1 MKVVTTPMS
10 KGILEIVGIEDY
22 IVNAKPDSVEADIV
36 ICLSESKVHQKAIKI
51 KLNTFAQLEEAIQE
65 VYNFAKEN
73 NLSSLSEDELKESIK
88 RKLDSLDCEKYLD
101 DKKKNIAESNK
112 NVLVFSE
119 FLSETVND
127 MGYNVFNLEN
137 IDKKI
142 DFIVY
147 SDYLNEES
155 VKEKTSNLNAKY
167 LKVPS
172 HKNVERDPFRR
183 ICGRYKYLEDNLK

>member
-51 KLNTFAQLEEAIQE
+51 KLNTFTQLEEAIQE
-65 VYNFAKEN
+65 VYNFAKAN

-155 VKEKTSNLNAKY
+155 VKEKTSNLDAKY